1 MGILAISPVVII
13 DRIESQRILFAEGGE
28 MKFKRGD
35 LVACSSPGP
44 TEDGLA
50 IVVDEHVEEAPELA
64 EDLETVIGKSEART
78 YTLYLITGYAAGR
91 KGRCRSTELT
101 MLSTDD
107 ESGD

>member
-1 MGILAISPVVII
+1 
-13 DRIESQRILFAEGGE
+13 

-35 LVACSSPGP
+35 LVAFRCFP
-44 TEDGLA
+44 ELA
-50 IVVDEHVEEAPELA
+50 IVVDEDIEEAPELA

-91 KGRCRSTELT
+91 HGRCRSSELT
-101 MLSTDD
+101 MLSTVG